1 MKSPLR
7 IAMVS
12 GAALLFAAACGNGEA
27 EETAQLPEGADPWV
41 YAPADTQW
49 VTIDGVEFPSPMDRT
64 DPEVLEAY
72 LFAAKH
78 PEVLSYMPC
87 YCGCE
92 NPETSAHKSNYD
104 CFVDIIDRTGALP
117 RVSPD
122 PMGFA

>member
-1 MKSPLR
+1 MKNRFL
-7 IAMVS
+7 
-12 GAALLFAAACGNGEA
+12 ALIVLATACGNGRDEDQLSAGVA
-27 EETAQLPEGADPWV
+27 EWV

-49 VTIDGVEFPSPMDRT
+49 VTIEGVEFPSGVEKAP
-64 DPEVLEAY
+64 PEVLEAY

-78 PEVLSYMPC
+78 PEVLSHMPC

-92 NPETSAHKSNYD
+92 NPDTSAHKSNYD